1 MTLAESFADQIEKS
15 ITGPAWYGLSLLEGI
30 SDINAKEALF
40 RIDEGSH
47 NICQQVW
54 HLNNWIG
61 VFHNRLNGKEM
72 PWLPEEEDWPSTKN
86 LSEQEW
92 KKTRDTVIASHKRF
106 VEAIRK
112 LSDSQ
117 LNQQVPGKDYSF
129 AFMLQGIAQ
138 HVAYHTGQ
146 IVLVKKHVKRIA

>member
-1 MTLAESFADQIEKS
+1 MTQAESFADQIEKS
-15 ITGPAWYGLSLLEGI
+15 ITGPAWYGLSLVEAV

-40 RIDEGSH
+40 RLDESSH
-47 NICQQVW
+47 SIWQQVW

-61 VFHNRLNGKEM
+61 VFHNRPNGKEM
-72 PWLPEEEDWPSTKN
+72 AWLPEKEDWPSTKILN
-86 LSEQEW
+86 EQEW

-106 VEAIRK
+106 VEQVRK
-112 LSDSQ
+112 LSDSE

-138 HVAYHTGQ
+138 HAAYHVGQ
-146 IVLVKKHVKRIA
+146 IVLVKKHVRR